1 MKTIFDI
8 ESARSEEL
16 FRREDFLRIAGFLSE
31 GRQPETTADMSAYA
45 LELLKRSGPGDQIIG
60 HNIFGFDMIALG
72 HHRGWG
78 TLDRF
83 LDRAVDTDYLVR
95 LYDPPAS
102 GHEGVTMYPRGYYG
116 LDESCLRYGL
126 SGKTDN
132 LKDLAKRHGG
142 FDLIPLDDPQ
152 YHAYLRGDLVAN
164 AALYNHL
171 IKVAETPYAARE
183 MNVGLMTAQ
192 MTLNGF
198 RVDIPEIG
206 LALEEQADRR
216 KANIEELHFLTG
228 MPIKGVNPIRSKE
241 GNAALEAAL
250 IKLGLKE
257 GSLPRT
263 KKTGTFSTGRDDLTE
278 FLSLIKAKAGSRD
291 ISKIERIINLII
303 AISGERTVYQTAEKC
318 RIDDRVHPTIRPL
331 QASGRWSVTDPGLTV
346 YGKRG
351 GKHVERRIFLP
362 EEGHV
367 LLAVDLDQ
375 VDARAVAAHSG
386 DQAYLKIFRDGL
398 DLHGENALK
407 VFGRRDMREQVKP
420 ISHGW
425 NYGMG
430 ARKLAGQGVP
440 MDMAIQFDRA
450 MKREYPDLVRWQHRV
465 RQQGASGELLDNGFG
480 RPMRCAPEF
489 AYTQA
494 PALAG
499 QGCTRDIL
507 AAGMLRI
514 PVEYWPYMRVIVHD
528 EVVFSVPERDHEE
541 IGREIKA
548 AMSFD
553 LEEVTDGR
561 LSCPITAGVSK
572 PGKNWAQVYEK

>member
-8 ESARSEEL
+8 ESASSDQL
-16 FRREDFLRIAGFLSE
+16 FRRDDFLRIGGFLTGEFVS
-31 GRQPETTADMSAYA
+31 TTHDMDAYA
-45 LELLKRSGPGDQIIG
+45 RELDRLATTGHRLIG
-60 HNIFGFDMIALG
+60 HNIFGFDMIALA
-72 HHRGWG
+72 HHNGWA

-83 LDRAVDTDYLVR
+83 RDRACDTDYLVR
-95 LYDPPAS
+95 LDDPPAS
-102 GHEGVTMYPRGYYG
+102 GHEGVAMYPRGYYG
-116 LDESCLRYGL
+116 LDQAARRYAEI
-126 SGKTDN
+126 GKTDD
-132 LKDLAKRHGG
+132 LKALAKKHGG
-142 FDLIPLDDPQ
+142 YDLIPLDDHE
-152 YHAYLRGDLVAN
+152 YHDYLRGDLYAN

-171 IKVAETPYAARE
+171 AELDETPYARRE
-183 MNVGLMTAQ
+183 MNIGLMTAQ

-198 RVDIPEIG
+198 RVDIPEIK

-241 GNAALEAAL
+241 GNKALEAAL

-291 ISKIERIINLII
+291 ISKIERIISLII

-367 LLAVDLDQ
+367 IIAIDLDQ

-407 VFGRRDMREQVKP
+407 VFGTRDMREQVKP

-430 ARKLAGQGVP
+430 PKKLAAQGVP
-440 MDMAIQFDRA
+440 MEYALQFDRA

-480 RPMRCAPEF
+480 RPMRCAPEY

-494 PALAG
+494 PALVG

-507 AAGMLRI
+507 SAGMLRI

-528 EVVFSVPERDHEE
+528 EVVFSVPERHAEE
-541 IGREIKA
+541 ISRELQG